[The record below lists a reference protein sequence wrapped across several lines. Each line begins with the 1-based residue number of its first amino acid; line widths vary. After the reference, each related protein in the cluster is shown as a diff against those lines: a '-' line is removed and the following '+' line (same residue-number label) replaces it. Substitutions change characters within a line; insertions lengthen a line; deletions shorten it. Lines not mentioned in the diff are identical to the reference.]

1 MLHFTETSD
10 QEVINKKSCMNTVPT
25 DFFQESAFVS
35 HQDPTHLVFF
45 EDVSLSKKKNPVPE
59 KLLETS

>member
-1 MLHFTETSD
+1 
-10 QEVINKKSCMNTVPT
+10 MNTVPT

-45 EDVSLSKKKNPVPE
+45 EDVSLSKKKGKKILFLKSCLKHHKISKK
-59 KLLETS
+59 KLSYLAE